1 MMGKWPTDIGRR
13 RAGIGAL
20 TLAGLLM
27 TTGCPAPADTTEPTA
42 SASPSPSPSPS
53 PVIMRMNK
61 PEKLLGILPESPDR
75 RLRAPAQQNVDSF
88 TKLLDGAPTSTLAT
102 AYASLDE
109 QYIVLVSGVS
119 GTVADPESAL
129 DKVFAGLTMLTE
141 VKPTRP
147 GPMGGEARCGKGEDK
162 GIYFHVC
169 AWADSQT
176 IGMLT
181 SFGYPRSGRPDQNFV
196 PLRSQLERPAT

>member
-1 MMGKWPTDIGRR
+1 MTGKGPTDAGRR

-20 TLAGLLM
+20 ALAGLLM
-27 TTGCPAPADTTEPTA
+27 TAGCPQPSDTAEPTA
-42 SASPSPSPSPS
+42 SASTSPSSSPT
-53 PVIMRMNK
+53 VAMRMNK
-61 PEKLLGILPESPDR
+61 PEKLLGIMPESSDR
-75 RLRAPAQQNVDSF
+75 RLHAPAQQTVDSF
-88 TKLLDGAPTSTLAT
+88 KKLLEGEPTSTLGL

-129 DKVFAGLTMLTE
+129 DKVFAGLTMLTD

-162 GIYFHVC
+162 GVHFDVC

-176 IGMLT
+176 IGMVT
-181 SFGYPRSGRPDQNFV
+181 RFGFPKSGSPDHNFV
-196 PLRSQLERPAT
+196 QLRSQLERPAS